1 MSRELISPAR
11 GNKIDVDE
19 IKRRHEARERAATRK
34 EMPDSKNY
42 GSGKRDVNRELDERR
57 ENRK

>member
-19 IKRRHEARERAATRK
+19 IRRRHEARERAATRK
-34 EMPDSKNY
+34 KMPDSRHY

-57 ENRK
+57 KSRR